1 MNTTKFSISI
11 EKVAQSRLEGIDF
24 SKLSFGQIFSDHMFI
39 CDYKDGKWQDPRI
52 VPYGPF
58 SVEPSLSVFHYGQ
71 AVFEGMKAYK
81 DDNGEVFLFRPTE
94 NYARINKSCKRMA
107 MPEFPEDL
115 FDEALKTLVDLDR
128 GWVQPG
134 FGNALYL
141 RPFMIA
147 TSHGVQANPSS
158 EYRFMIITSP
168 VQSYYKG
175 QEVKVKI
182 ADHYSRAAN
191 GGVGFAKAAGNY
203 AGQFYPTALAK
214 EEGFQQ
220 IIWTDDAT
228 HQKLEECG
236 TMNVVI
242 RIGDT
247 LISPPPTERILDGIT
262 RKSVI
267 TVADKLGITFESRP
281 ITVTELLQAVEKG
294 TLKAIFAEF
303 GIISFLETP
312 LTCILFPV
320 ISLSENDKTEKIII
334 NNANILF
341 ISKVLSLKL
350 ISLFSKYIF
359 IKLIY
364 LNQIQ
369 FFYFISYITDIFCV
383 NFNGFGV

>member
-1 MNTTKFSISI
+1 MSTTRFSISI
-11 EKVAQSRLEGIDF
+11 EKVAQSRLQDIDF
-24 SKLSFGQIFSDHMFI
+24 SQLSFGQVFSDHMFI

-81 DDNGEVFLFRPTE
+81 DDRGEVFLFRPTE

-128 GWVQPG
+128 LWVQPG

-147 TSHGVQANPSS
+147 TSPGVQANPSDQ
-158 EYRFMIITSP
+158 YRFMIITSP

-203 AGQFYPTALAK
+203 AGQFYHPPK
-214 EEGFQQ
+214 VRRMWHYEY
-220 IIWTDDAT
+220 
-228 HQKLEECG
+228 CG
-236 TMNVVI
+236 TY
-242 RIGDT
+242 R
-247 LISPPPTERILDGIT
+247 
-262 RKSVI
+262 
-267 TVADKLGITFESRP
+267 
-281 ITVTELLQAVEKG
+281 
-294 TLKAIFAEF
+294 
-303 GIISFLETP
+303 
-312 LTCILFPV
+312 
-320 ISLSENDKTEKIII
+320 
-334 NNANILF
+334 
-341 ISKVLSLKL
+341 
-350 ISLFSKYIF
+350 
-359 IKLIY
+359 
-364 LNQIQ
+364 
-369 FFYFISYITDIFCV
+369 
-383 NFNGFGV
+383 

>member
-1 MNTTKFSISI
+1 MNTTKFSISV
-11 EKVAQSRLEGIDF
+11 EKVAKSRLQEVDF

-39 CDYKDGKWQDPRI
+39 CDYKDGKWLDPRI

-58 SVEPSLSVFHYGQ
+58 TVEPSMSVFHYGQ

-81 DDNGEVFLFRPTE
+81 DDQGAVFLFRPTE

-115 FDEALKTLVDLDR
+115 FDEALKKLVDLDR
-128 GWVQPG
+128 DWVQPG

-141 RPFMIA
+141 RPFMIG
-147 TSHGVQANPSS
+147 TSFGVQANPAR

-168 VQSYYKG
+168 VQSYYAG

-214 EEGFQQ
+214 EEGYQQ

-236 TMNVVI
+236 TMNIVV

-247 LISPPPTERILDGIT
+247 LISPPPTERILDGVT
-262 RKSVI
+262 RRSVMA
-267 TVADKLGITFESRP
+267 VAEKLGIAFESRS
-281 ITVTELLQAVEKG
+281 ITVTELLQAVENG
-294 TLKAIFAEF
+294 TLKEIFGCGTAAVVSPVAAF
-303 GIISFLETP
+303 GYEGKEYRLPEVKDSYAARIKEYLLNIQYNK
-312 LTCILFPV
+312 
-320 ISLSENDKTEKIII
+320 SEDP
-334 NNANILF
+334 
-341 ISKVLSLKL
+341 
-350 ISLFSKYIF
+350 
-359 IKLIY
+359 
-364 LNQIQ
+364 
-369 FFYFISYITDIFCV
+369 
-383 NFNGFGV
+383 FGWRVRV